1 MIGFFL
7 VFETTDN
14 VREATDK
21 VAEREGERQ
30 QAAYD
35 IRASEKVVV
44 GRRIGKERW
53 QS

>member
-21 VAEREGERQ
+21 VARERRRE
-30 QAAYD
+30 AASSIYD

-44 GRRIGKERW
+44 GRRIGKER
-53 QS
+53 